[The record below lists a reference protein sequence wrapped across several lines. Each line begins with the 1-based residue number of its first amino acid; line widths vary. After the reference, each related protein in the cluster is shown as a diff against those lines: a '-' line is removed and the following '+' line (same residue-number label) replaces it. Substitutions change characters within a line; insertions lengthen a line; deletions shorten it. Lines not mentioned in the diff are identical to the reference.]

1 MSRFPSEGSF
11 ISPPRM
17 NNLGECIASWI
28 INLLG
33 LAPSASTTLKFIVRG
48 NSTTV
53 HLRNY
58 TVGLVLLVKH
68 DAQGLPLPS
77 CLAGRSG
84 CRESAFV
91 VAAALLKPS
100 KGGLS

>member
-1 MSRFPSEGSF
+1 M
-11 ISPPRM
+11 
-17 NNLGECIASWI
+17 AWI

-33 LAPSASTTLKFIVRG
+33 LAPSATGSTTLKFIVRG